1 MATGIPGLTAL
12 WQRFDDWLAEH
23 APGDHGSLRPGCP
36 DGEIKRLEDGLG
48 LSLHEDVR
56 TTLALHDG
64 VTMRRA
70 GTEPG
75 AFLLGY
81 SLLDVDGILD
91 AHGGLVSMVED
102 AFEEGEEDLVIGRI
116 ADRQWVP
123 LARNLSGDLLF
134 VDHRHHHSGEIGE
147 MSFGDPEYRMLWPRM
162 DLMLLAL
169 CDSLENGT
177 PVTSVPR
184 VPVLHE
190 GRMLEWHVRP
200 SSVRPPAED
209 V

>member
-1 MATGIPGLTAL
+1 
-12 WQRFDDWLAEH
+12 
-23 APGDHGSLRPGCP
+23 
-36 DGEIKRLEDGLG
+36 
-48 LSLHEDVR
+48 
-56 TTLALHDG
+56 
-64 VTMRRA
+64 
-70 GTEPG
+70 
-75 AFLLGY
+75 
-81 SLLDVDGILD
+81 
-91 AHGGLVSMVED
+91 
-102 AFEEGEEDLVIGRI
+102 
-116 ADRQWVP
+116 VP

-169 CDSLENGT
+169 CDSLENGI